1 MFKLEI
7 LLKIVTFFYA
17 ADLFF
22 YTIGTIFHNDDES
35 NCSPVRVTESNHWNK
50 AKKFHHPEKISPTLL
65 KILKFLIT
73 PKQ

>member
-7 LLKIVTFFYA
+7 LLKIVTFCYA

-35 NCSPVRVTESNHWNK
+35 NCSPVRVTESNHWIK
-50 AKKFHHPEKISPTLL
+50 AKYYSPS
-65 KILKFLIT
+65 
-73 PKQ
+73 

>member
-7 LLKIVTFFYA
+7 LLKIVTFCYA

-22 YTIGTIFHNDDES
+22 YTIGTIFH
-35 NCSPVRVTESNHWNK
+35 NK

>member
-7 LLKIVTFFYA
+7 LLKIVTFCYA
-17 ADLFF
+17 EDLFF
-22 YTIGTIFHNDDES
+22 YTIRIKFHNDES
-35 NCSPVRVTESNHWNK
+35 NSTTERVTESNHWNK